1 VSDKHELE
9 AIKVALEGYME
20 ELYRRA
26 ITVAEDY
33 YGFKNERN
41 TKMDWSKKVRSN
53 RGYGSLATTLR

>member
-33 YGFKNERN
+33 
-41 TKMDWSKKVRSN
+41 
-53 RGYGSLATTLR
+53 

>member
-33 YGFKNERN
+33 YGPESVFSHPKPN
-41 TKMDWSKKVRSN
+41 TTR
-53 RGYGSLATTLR
+53 